1 MKTGRDLAEDLF
13 IFGVLKYV
21 DIARSGHIRQVLKHL
36 ADEAALHIRQQ
47 GSSRIRKERDANAGQ
62 SSAALHVILTAFF
75 LVTSCSLSAVDIN
88 VVATYHPSGHLHEHP
103 ICPDN
108 KGRDI
113 LLAGILTTSEPLWR
127 NHAATLEDAYVQFLV
142 QVGQQVLTWSTDRG
156 ATRLVAI
163 GTYKRKLTLWLTDR
177 RLPHPHFK
185 DLAQRVLKELSKIR

>member
-1 MKTGRDLAEDLF
+1 
-13 IFGVLKYV
+13 
-21 DIARSGHIRQVLKHL
+21 
-36 ADEAALHIRQQ
+36 
-47 GSSRIRKERDANAGQ
+47 
-62 SSAALHVILTAFF
+62 LTAFF

-127 NHAATLEDAYVQFLV
+127 NQLTTLLASIILEKNYPAAFYLMTRWGEIVLKNESKDAATLEDAYVQFLV